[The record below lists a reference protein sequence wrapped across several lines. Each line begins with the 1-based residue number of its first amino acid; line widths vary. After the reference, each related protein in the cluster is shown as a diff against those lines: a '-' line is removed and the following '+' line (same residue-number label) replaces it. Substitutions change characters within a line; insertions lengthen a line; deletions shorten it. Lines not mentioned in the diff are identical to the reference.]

1 MHRTALV
8 MMAIWLL
15 GTNALAAQGLPEGTF
30 ASSKEGCAKLKTKS
44 PAELGEGL
52 DFTVVSKTGFT
63 GYQQQCDFVN
73 VTARNATSWLATAYC
88 EEQGYAY
95 PDLFAMAQ
103 KEGGDLSVTRLAT
116 QQDTYEGAA
125 DDDQELADQDIDPSG
140 TDADKK
146 AGTNGAQPSIEDQPA
161 DDDLS
166 TYVHCDS
173 VKQ

>member
-1 MHRTALV
+1 MHRTAQL

-15 GTNALAAQGLPEGTF
+15 GTSTLAAQGLPEGTF
-30 ASSKEGCAKLKTKS
+30 ASSKEGCAKLKTKT
-44 PAELGEGL
+44 PAELSEGL

-95 PDLFAMAQ
+95 PDLFAIAQ
-103 KEGGDLSVTRLAT
+103 KQGGNLSVTRLAT

-125 DDDQELADQDIDPSG
+125 DDDQELTDQDIDPSEP
-140 TDADKK
+140 DANKK
-146 AGTNGAQPSIEDQPA
+146 AGTNGAEASAEDQPA
-161 DDDLS
+161 GDDLN
-166 TYVHCDS
+166 TYVRCDS